1 MSHKIELSFFCHKI
15 GRNSL
20 SFAFH
25 SAALSCF
32 FTHCI
37 FSTWARV
44 FCTQTVVLL
53 FKKEALILPSFVL
66 KLLEQSVI
74 WNALADGGKAVALI
88 EALVVTFDQNV
99 NWNVFAPIVGLLT
112 DYV

>member
-1 MSHKIELSFFCHKI
+1 MS
-15 GRNSL
+15 
-20 SFAFH
+20 
-25 SAALSCF
+25 
-32 FTHCI
+32 
-37 FSTWARV
+37 
-44 FCTQTVVLL
+44 
-53 FKKEALILPSFVL
+53 SFVL

-88 EALVVTFDQNV
+88 EALVVAFDQNV

>member
-32 FTHCI
+32 FTHCT
-37 FSTWARV
+37 FSTLACV
-44 FCTQTVVLL
+44 FCTQTVLL
-53 FKKEALILPSFVL
+53 FKKEALILSSFVL
-66 KLLEQSVI
+66 KHLEQSVI

-88 EALVVTFDQNV
+88 EALVVAFDQNV

>member
-1 MSHKIELSFFCHKI
+1 M
-15 GRNSL
+15 
-20 SFAFH
+20 
-25 SAALSCF
+25 
-32 FTHCI
+32 
-37 FSTWARV
+37 
-44 FCTQTVVLL
+44 
-53 FKKEALILPSFVL
+53 PSFVL